1 MAAADPRAELLQEV
15 TCSICREL
23 FTDPVTL
30 DCGHSFCLSCI
41 TRFKASRD
49 LEKWCPE
56 CRERLDLEKKLK
68 PSKRLANIVEMVTRL
83 DIAPRGPATEGLC
96 EEHGERLQL
105 FCETDSELLCVVCRE
120 SRAHREHRVTPTKE
134 AEQEYKVK
142 LQDWL
147 CPLRE
152 EIRYMLESK
161 LKEEEEYNT
170 MRNKVRAKK
179 QKIESE
185 IEQLRQ
191 LLRDKEQ
198 TLYRELEELE
208 KKITMVENANISKL
222 SSQITSLNVLIAD
235 LEKKCK
241 EPALDLLKDVRS
253 ALDRCKKVKF
263 QGPESEM
270 KKTREKEV
278 MITVKLEEEM
288 KKYKVMVT
296 LDPDT
301 AHPELLLAE
310 GGRRVRGTWTAQPL
324 PDTPKRFTSS
334 TCVLGSEGFT
344 SGRHYWEVQLLQ
356 EGLGWAVGVAAESV
370 ERKGGV
376 TWSPEGGVWAV
387 QGWGGRY
394 WALTSPPTPL
404 SPPRERP
411 LKLGVYLDY
420 EGGRLSLYNAD
431 SMELLYTFP
440 RTRFTRRIFP
450 IFYLWGLGA
459 ELRLV

>member
-1 MAAADPRAELLQEV
+1 MAAADLRVELIEEG
-15 TCSICREL
+15 TCSICTEL

-68 PSKRLANIVEMVTRL
+68 PNKRLANMVEMVKRL

-105 FCETDSELLCVVCRE
+105 FCETDGGLLCVVCRE

-134 AEQEYKVK
+134 AEQEYKKK

-152 EIRYMLESK
+152 EMRYMLESK
-161 LKEEEEYNT
+161 LKEEEQYNT
-170 MRNKVRAKK
+170 MRNKVRAEK

-222 SSQITSLNVLIAD
+222 SNQITSLNALIAD

-241 EPALDLLKDVRS
+241 EPELDLLKDVRS
-253 ALDRCKKVKF
+253 TLNRCKKVKF
-263 QGPESEM
+263 QGPKSEM
-270 KKTREKEV
+270 KKTKEKEV
-278 MITVKLEEEM
+278 IKTLKPEEEM
-288 KKYKVMVT
+288 KKYKERAKRSRWR
-296 LDPDT
+296 PR
-301 AHPELLLAE
+301 A
-310 GGRRVRGTWTAQPL
+310 GTSREPR
-324 PDTPKRFTSS
+324 D
-334 TCVLGSEGFT
+334 
-344 SGRHYWEVQLLQ
+344 
-356 EGLGWAVGVAAESV
+356 GLI
-370 ERKGGV
+370 
-376 TWSPEGGVWAV
+376 
-387 QGWGGRY
+387 
-394 WALTSPPTPL
+394 
-404 SPPRERP
+404 
-411 LKLGVYLDY
+411 
-420 EGGRLSLYNAD
+420 SL
-431 SMELLYTFP
+431 P
-440 RTRFTRRIFP
+440 RTQNC
-450 IFYLWGLGA
+450 
-459 ELRLV
+459 

>member
-1 MAAADPRAELLQEV
+1 MAAADPRADLLQEV

-30 DCGHSFCLSCI
+30 DCGHSFCLSCL
-41 TRFKASRD
+41 TRFKASED
-49 LEKWCPE
+49 LEKSCPE
-56 CRERLDLEKKLK
+56 CRERMDLEKELK
-68 PSKRLANIVEMVTRL
+68 PSKRLGNMVEMVTRL
-83 DIAPRGPATEGLC
+83 DIAPRGPATECLC
-96 EEHGERLQL
+96 EEHGERLLL
-105 FCETDSELLCVVCRE
+105 FCETDGGLLCLVCRE

-134 AEQEYKVK
+134 AEQEYKKK
-142 LQDWL
+142 LQDLL
-147 CPLRE
+147 CPLRK
-152 EIRYMLESK
+152 EIGHMLESK
-161 LKEEEEYNT
+161 LKEEEQYNT
-170 MRNKVRAKK
+170 VRNKVRAEK

-222 SSQITSLNVLIAD
+222 SNQITSLNVLIAD

-263 QGPESEM
+263 QGPRSEM
-270 KKTREKEV
+270 KKTRKEEV
-278 MITVKLEEEM
+278 MITLKPKEEM

-301 AHPELLLAE
+301 AHPQLLLSE
-310 GGRRVRGTWTAQPL
+310 GGRRVRRTYTAETL
-324 PDTPKRFTSS
+324 PDTPKRFTSDP
-334 TCVLGSEGFT
+334 CVLGSEGFT
-344 SGRHYWEVQLLQ
+344 SGRHYWEVQLLR
-356 EGLGWAVGVAAESV
+356 EGGWTVGVAAESV

-387 QGWGGRY
+387 QRRGGQYR
-394 WALTSPPTPL
+394 ALTSPRTPL
-404 SPPRERP
+404 SPREEP

-440 RTRFTRRIFP
+440 RTRFTRRLFP
-450 IFYLWGLGA
+450 FFRLWGGA